1 MAGRKVENNHKVVES
16 PEEKTPAEELIAQQG
31 DVSEEYEFGEDEK
44 DSEAELPATGDKT
57 GTPGD
62 EAEPDEEPKAEVK
75 AVAHERKVILVGAAS
90 YYGCGQRFLKN
101 TETPVSEDTYRLL
114 LSTGLF
120 VGV

>member
-1 MAGRKVENNHKVVES
+1 MAGRKVENNHKIVG
-16 PEEKTPAEELIAQQG
+16 PQEEKTPAEELIAQQG

-44 DSEAELPATGDKT
+44 DSEAKLPAAGDEA
-57 GTPGD
+57 GTPGN
-62 EAEPDEEPKAEVK
+62 EATPNEEPKEEVK

-101 TETPVSEDTYRLL
+101 TEVPVSEDTYRRL